1 MWSNLMRNPL
11 KVGFTGF
18 DEMTNQVHIITKRAS
33 CKSANAHWEK
43 PPSCHTTNHHA
54 IKFFI

>member
-1 MWSNLMRNPL
+1 MRNPL
-11 KVGFTGF
+11 KVAFTGF

-43 PPSCHTTNHHA
+43 SPSCHTTNHHA